1 MLIFAKNRFA
11 IWHFL
16 VLGKS
21 LLLFVKS
28 NLDGRLEIRLFPM
41 QFWNFS
47 IFPEVC
53 KISFC
58 WLWDFLQENH
68 SFSSPNFGGFW
79 TFLRHS
85 SQCNFKF
92 FRRWPI
98 MAADIFTQPQ
108 PPQLPTALQVLW
120 GCSSWASKN
129 YAAQRV
135 FRNCIVKWLIFLS
148 NFCWL
153 WDFYQRIWD
162 L

>member
-1 MLIFAKNRFA
+1 MFLTGLQEYIFYNVEWAEVRKKWVRFFERNC
-11 IWHFL
+11 I
-16 VLGKS
+16 
-21 LLLFVKS
+21 VKWVT
-28 NLDGRLEIRLFPM
+28 F
-41 QFWNFS
+41 FA
-47 IFPEVC
+47 
-53 KISFC
+53 SFC